1 MVHETREPSDIHDPE
16 GYFYLRYVDNYLLFI
31 ETRTRSFCFL
41 FFFFFNSFE
50 IFFVVVV
57 VRYICLSP
65 VVSSTTSATAHHED
79 VSRLTWSR
87 SVHYVD
93 FFRRF
98 SRRHDRRPTGAV
110 RLWQCG
116 IICGTCER
124 RDAAPLVANL
134 STVCIAQ
141 ARKYVFRPVHGKIRI
156 SLDHHLNVTRTIF
169 SYKR

>member
-1 MVHETREPSDIHDPE
+1 MIPKATSIL
-16 GYFYLRYVDNYLLFI
+16 GMSIIIYYLLRRERDPFV
-31 ETRTRSFCFL
+31 
-41 FFFFFNSFE
+41 FFFFFQLFWNILRRCCRSIYLSLTSCIVDDVRDGASWRRFAFNLAA
-50 IFFVVVV
+50 IGSLRWFFSTFFPTT
-57 VRYICLSP
+57 R
-65 VVSSTTSATAHHED
+65 SST
-79 VSRLTWSR
+79 
-87 SVHYVD
+87 
-93 FFRRF
+93 
-98 SRRHDRRPTGAV
+98 DRC

>member
-1 MVHETREPSDIHDPE
+1 MIPKATSIL
-16 GYFYLRYVDNYLLFI
+16 GKSIIIYYLLRRERDPFV
-31 ETRTRSFCFL
+31 FV
-41 FFFFFNSFE
+41 FFFQLFWNILRRCCRSIYLFLTSCIVDDVRDGASWGRFAFNLVAIGSLRWSFF
-50 IFFVVVV
+50 
-57 VRYICLSP
+57 
-65 VVSSTTSATAHHED
+65 D
-79 VSRLTWSR
+79 V
-87 SVHYVD
+87 
-93 FFRRF
+93 F

-134 STVCIAQ
+134 SIVCIAQ
-141 ARKYVFRPVHGKIRI
+141 ARKYVFRPVHGRIRI

>member
-41 FFFFFNSFE
+41 FFFSTLLKYSSSLLSFD
-50 IFFVVVV
+50 IF
-57 VRYICLSP
+57 
-65 VVSSTTSATAHHED
+65 VSHQLYRRRRPRRRIMKI
-79 VSRLTWSR
+79 SRLTWSR

-93 FFRRF
+93 FCRRF

>member
-41 FFFFFNSFE
+41 FFFFNSFE

-141 ARKYVFRPVHGKIRI
+141 ARKYVFRPVQKFEFRSII
-156 SLDHHLNVTRTIF
+156 T
-169 SYKR
+169 

>member
-31 ETRTRSFCFL
+31 ETRMRSFCFL
-41 FFFFFNSFE
+41 FFFFNSFE

-93 FFRRF
+93 FCRRF

>member
-1 MVHETREPSDIHDPE
+1 MKPGSRRIFMIPKATSIL
-16 GYFYLRYVDNYLLFI
+16 GMSIIIYYLLRRERDPFV
-31 ETRTRSFCFL
+31 F

-79 VSRLTWSR
+79 VSRLTWPR